1 MDVKTAFLNGVL
13 EEEIYMDQPEGFVVP
28 GQEHK
33 VCKLERTLYGLKQAP
48 KQWHDKFDSLIISHG
63 FRINES
69 DKCVYY
75 KFIDNICTTI
85 CLYVDDLLIFGSH
98 IDAVNKV
105 KNLLRQNFD
114 MKDLRKA
121 DLMILMILVQTIMI
135 LVLNCLKI
143 LVKALDKLSMQV
155 SLAVFSMPLI
165 ALNQILH
172 MLLGFYVGLLTPL
185 VRSIGLLLEG
195 SCGI

>member
-1 MDVKTAFLNGVL
+1 MDVKTTFLNGDL
-13 EEEIYMDQPEGFVVP
+13 EEEIYMDQPEGIVVP
-28 GQEHK
+28 RQEHK
-33 VCKLERTLYGLKQAP
+33 VCKLERSLYGLKQAP

-75 KFIDNICTTI
+75 KFIDNICTII

-114 MKDLRKA
+114 MKDLREA
-121 DLMILMILVQTIMI
+121 DLILGT
-135 LVLNCLKI
+135 KI
-143 LVKALDKLSMQV
+143 TRTSDGIALDQSHYIEKLLRKYNYFDCKPVCSPYDPSV
-155 SLAVFSMPLI
+155 KLFK
-165 ALNQILH
+165 NT
-172 MLLGFYVGLLTPL
+172 G
-185 VRSIGLLLEG
+185 
-195 SCGI
+195 